1 MTSVMQ
7 QLQRGTDRL
16 AMIIGKIVIH
26 TALVVAV
33 AVVAVAMGQALGMSD
48 YMSTPAPAPTTTAAP
63 SAGTPVQAPAPTACE
78 LPPAGGLFHPCA
90 TLDMGTIDDLREDR
104 EGHCI
109 ALGGVLTPQRTCV
122 DSVPLWQDEVSPTMW
137 TALRDAGFPR
147 DIDAS
152 SPGNR
157 ALRVPAEWVILG
169 GEDGEKVL
177 AVDMARPLTPQLY

>member
-1 MTSVMQ
+1 MTSLSTA
-7 QLQRGTDRL
+7 LQRGTDRL
-16 AMIIGKIVIH
+16 AMFIGKIIIR

-33 AVVAVAMGQALGMSD
+33 AMVAVALGQSLGMSD
-48 YMSTPAPAPTTTAAP
+48 YGAAPTPAPTSAAP
-63 SAGTPVQAPAPTACE
+63 STEGPAQAPAPTACE

-90 TLDMGTIDDLREDR
+90 TLDMGTIDDLRTDR